1 VEPAPGTRI
10 VRILGIP
17 IYLHSSW
24 FIIFALITLS
34 LGTQFTAQHP
44 TWSPSQ
50 HWALGI
56 ITSLLFFA
64 SVLIH
69 ELGHSLIAKHYKIPV
84 VSITLFIFGG
94 LAKISRDPERPG
106 QEFNIAIAGP
116 ITSFLLA
123 GGFGLVYLSTPAGG
137 MLSEASKLLA
147 QINLTLGIFNLVP
160 GFPLDGGRILRS
172 IAWGI
177 THDFSKATRIASLS
191 GQTFAYLLMIAGIWK
206 GMIAKDW
213 VGGLWLV
220 FIGWFLKS
228 AAQES
233 YAQVAIRDTLRGVRA
248 SDIMTPDVPS
258 VPRDISLEDYVHEV
272 LRTGRR
278 CHLVTGAGQPV
289 GLITL
294 RSLSTF
300 PRDEWSNTS
309 VQAAMLPRDR
319 IHWASPEEPVLGI
332 LDRMQNEDINQ
343 MPVVSE
349 GNIVGLIG
357 RDAIL
362 RAIQTRLQMHH
373 LAEQ

>member
-1 VEPAPGTRI
+1 
-10 VRILGIP
+10 LGIP